1 MSECYCMHVVV
12 QYPSFVVLASLE
24 CLGLFLRGDIESLVV
39 DAFET
44 AYDYCISFLL
54 CLKNTLVQIDI
65 LYIHFLSIDYHFA
78 SNTLRCIVYDMFLI
92 DQTVHLR
99 SQSHK
104 LRDAMSIV
112 FFLDYWTRQ
121 LLVEIE
127 ERWERRELTLVRFM
141 FVVVHE
147 LSVENSCYPVLKSRL
162 TCTSHTSCVRCCEN
176 IPLCDFIIF
185 LLVQHMVKAGKRRS
199 YVTRQSSKNT
209 KCKWNT
215 RKQRIA
221 HGHPWYAL
229 VRMNNIELAHI
240 IIHTK
245 YPINSERLFGFN
257 DRTPRS
263 NVNCGLILHD
273 YDCIE
278 MTLDEIRPPMFTE
291 NEWEYLLL

>member
-1 MSECYCMHVVV
+1 MHDERLHLPYTTPCIFTTHPKMIHSSKLTLTCIGTLTSHPSLSKIKSNFSSHVLSQVMSECYCMHVVV

-127 ERWERRELTLVRFM
+127 ER
-141 FVVVHE
+141 
-147 LSVENSCYPVLKSRL
+147 
-162 TCTSHTSCVRCCEN
+162 
-176 IPLCDFIIF
+176 
-185 LLVQHMVKAGKRRS
+185 
-199 YVTRQSSKNT
+199 
-209 KCKWNT
+209 
-215 RKQRIA
+215 
-221 HGHPWYAL
+221 
-229 VRMNNIELAHI
+229 
-240 IIHTK
+240 
-245 YPINSERLFGFN
+245 
-257 DRTPRS
+257 
-263 NVNCGLILHD
+263 
-273 YDCIE
+273 
-278 MTLDEIRPPMFTE
+278 
-291 NEWEYLLL
+291 